1 MVINTY
7 VLFSCSKNST
17 VYERISKSKN
27 KMKWVKYLHFQSITK
42 QECGWPFFMKS
53 ILLHIKDRRIF
64 FYMECKHGSRTLNLL
79 SRSTRTCR
87 VEVSFTDRIEGKK
100 SLGVKILTFLVTRL
114 TWSV

>member
-1 MVINTY
+1 
-7 VLFSCSKNST
+7 
-17 VYERISKSKN
+17 
-27 KMKWVKYLHFQSITK
+27 
-42 QECGWPFFMKS
+42 
-53 ILLHIKDRRIF
+53 
-64 FYMECKHGSRTLNLL
+64 MECKHGSRTLNLL